1 MEASAARARKLKQ
14 QRVDIQDDVKRLK
27 IIQLKFMAGVL
38 NNLNFQE
45 REKQIDADRLAV
57 KIMYL
62 NKDERAEKDK
72 IKRLMAE
79 GLTSV
84 DALNR
89 AREEGQDLVF
99 A

>member
-1 MEASAARARKLKQ
+1 
-14 QRVDIQDDVKRLK
+14 
-27 IIQLKFMAGVL
+27 MAGVL

-62 NKDERAEKDK
+62 NKDERAEKEK